1 MKNEVTVKRSMAPEA
16 AADVL
21 ADLSAGLRAG
31 TVCVIQGEDFV
42 TLTPGGG
49 IEVGILAGRK
59 KDKQKISIQMAWRE
73 VEVEA
78 IEEAGFG
85 ISSQEPE
92 MNAPESAETEQ
103 EAVPAVAV
111 PPGTM
116 L

>member
-1 MKNEVTVKRSMAPEA
+1 MKNEVEMKRSMTPEA
-16 AADVL
+16 VADL
-21 ADLSAGLRAG
+21 LSDLSASLRDG
-31 TVCVIQGEDFV
+31 TVCVIQGKDFV
-42 TLTPGGG
+42 TLTPAGG

-73 VEVEA
+73 VQVEDA
-78 IEEAGFG
+78 EEAEFG

-92 MNAPESAETEQ
+92 MSAPEAEETE
-103 EAVPAVAV
+103 AAPAVAV

>member
-1 MKNEVTVKRSMAPEA
+1 MKNEVTVKRSMTPEA

-21 ADLSAGLRAG
+21 ADLSASLRAG

-49 IEVGILAGRK
+49 IDVGILAGRK

-73 VEVEA
+73 IEVEA
-78 IEEAGFG
+78 MEAAEFG
-85 ISSQEPE
+85 ISGQEPE
-92 MNAPESAETEQ
+92 TNAPEPAETGE
-103 EAVPAVAV
+103 EAAPAVAV